1 MDHDE
6 VASVE
11 GTQASSEAGSSES
24 ETELMIT
31 TRERRKTAGNRYSQV
46 VAQEQAD
53 DDVEDDVALL
63 FAEADGEDEEY
74 NSDEADDEAEMSS
87 SDDDDQG
94 PNAAPDDLEGEQEV
108 QKQAKLERQKK
119 RKADMALTTM
129 SAIRKKPKIDPTSLH
144 RAPDRPKPSKRKER
158 VSWLPD
164 STAAPGRTSSR
175 KQTVAHREVLLERL
189 KENEEQRLKN
199 KAQREEKE
207 KRKKAEAPKQMT
219 QADRLAE
226 AERNER
232 RNAKSLNRWETMEK
246 QRAEEQAAKLAA
258 LKNRKL
264 NGAVL
269 TFVSSSHVYRGPK
282 ADPLNPAING
292 SDDQQVKKRG
302 RKSKAFHEQ
311 QAMLLQANIGNN
323 IQSQQTTVD
332 AEPGKSTLTPVAAI
346 STPKEID
353 GGSKNGTLLVGI
365 HEYASTQKAPGDT
378 STLNTQDNTS
388 KAEKVQQT
396 PIEEQL
402 LGHASDTGGKQS
414 EDQSSGHNLIPA
426 TSLVSDVS
434 QQGSQKTKNIDMQL
448 LPTNPATPETPNS
461 AQDTFSKAK
470 DNVKI
475 PPAGESTLPI
485 GDEQSIDKSNTEA
498 PAQPENESATLSNA
512 QPIEQQT
519 EQPTAQ
525 LMEQSTAQPIG
536 NHDEQLTAQPA
547 LQDNAGVAAPQPAI
561 IEVTSTRNLVVLDS
575 FEDLSAAAKQ
585 AYSVFY
591 GTKKAPKPAKYSG
604 ELCAITG
611 FQAKYRDPKTGAAY
625 ANANAYR
632 KLKELQKHGYQWSGM
647 LGCFVGKT
655 THVARGVPEG
665 FLAS

>member
-1 MDHDE
+1 M
-6 VASVE
+6 E
-11 GTQASSEAGSSES
+11 GTHASSESDTSES

-53 DDVEDDVALL
+53 EDVEDDVALL

-94 PNAAPDDLEGEQEV
+94 PNAAPDDLDGEQEL

-164 STAAPGRTSSR
+164 SATAPGRTSSR

-246 QRAEEQAAKLAA
+246 QRVEEQAAKLAA

-264 NGAVL
+264 NGPVL
-269 TFVSSSHVYRGPK
+269 TFLSSSHIYRGPK
-282 ADPLNPAING
+282 VDLTSLVTNV

-311 QAMLLQANIGNN
+311 QAMLLQANMGNN
-323 IQSQQTTVD
+323 TLPQQTTLNNEIRQPNP
-332 AEPGKSTLTPVAAI
+332 APVVSSSAPKAAND
-346 STPKEID
+346 E
-353 GGSKNGTLLVGI
+353 KNNNAWLVGI
-365 HEYASTQKAPGDT
+365 QEYASTQPAPSDSAT
-378 STLNTQDNTS
+378 TNDKDNQINTAD
-388 KAEKVQQT
+388 VQQEVT
-396 PIEEQL
+396 KEQPSEHVSETGDNQIKEQSNDSNPIPGPL
-402 LGHASDTGGKQS
+402 TDP
-414 EDQSSGHNLIPA
+414 NI
-426 TSLVSDVS
+426 S
-434 QQGSQKTKNIDMQL
+434 QQEPQETTNLETQLPSAESIVPDPPKNEQEVSEEAKHGTVG
-448 LPTNPATPETPNS
+448 PSAAET
-461 AQDTFSKAK
+461 
-470 DNVKI
+470 
-475 PPAGESTLPI
+475 TLP
-485 GDEQSIDKSNTEA
+485 EVVRNSNTELNSEA
-498 PAQPENESATLSNA
+498 VSQSVNDPTGQTMDQAVPRPVVQEVAEPAIQ
-512 QPIEQQT
+512 
-519 EQPTAQ
+519 QPT
-525 LMEQSTAQPIG
+525 
-536 NHDEQLTAQPA
+536 
-547 LQDNAGVAAPQPAI
+547 I

-575 FEDLSAAAKQ
+575 FEELSAAAKQ
-585 AYSVFY
+585 AHSVFY
-591 GTKKAPKPAKYSG
+591 GTKKPPKPPKYTG
-604 ELCAITG
+604 ELCAVTG
-611 FQAKYRDPKTGAAY
+611 IQAKYRDPKTGAAY
-625 ANANAYR
+625 ANVNAY
-632 KLKELQKHGYQWSGM
+632 KKIKELQKHSYQWSGM

-665 FLAS
+665 FLASQ